1 MTIYRRMYDSLIIH
15 YFITKIFYKNSKY
28 KLFKLGNNENE
39 IEGARQDI
47 SAILL

>member
-1 MTIYRRMYDSLIIH
+1 MTIYQRMYYFLIIL
-15 YFITKIFYKNSKY
+15 YFITEIFYKNSKY
-28 KLFKLGNNENE
+28 NLFKLGNNE